1 MGSMNAVVARHPA
14 GTYFVA
20 TFAISW
26 TGVLLIIG
34 GFDGMNGVM
43 AQDNP
48 LFPFAVLA
56 MLAGPS
62 VTGLG
67 LTACL
72 QGKEGLREL
81 GTRLRRWRVP
91 LRWYALALL
100 TAPLLATALALTL
113 SMTSPEFFPA
123 VAVTRDRVSLLV
135 LGLVVALPAGLLE
148 EVGWTG
154 SAAPLLRR
162 NHGIYAT
169 GLIVGLLWSA
179 WHFLVVVW
187 GIGDRAGT
195 LPLALF
201 VIIDALGVL
210 PAYRVLMVSVYDR
223 SQSLLLAVVMHVSL
237 TATTLILAPRTLG
250 VSLLFYG
257 VLFAAGVWAVTMVI
271 NHGRAHADPEPTR
284 QTAHI
289 GAHGASL
296 QRH

>member
-1 MGSMNAVVARHPA
+1 MGSMNAIVARHPA
-14 GTYFVA
+14 ATYFVA

-26 TGVLLIIG
+26 SGVLLTIG
-34 GFDGMNGVM
+34 GFDGMHGVV

-72 QGKEGLREL
+72 EGKDGLRDL
-81 GTRLRRWRVP
+81 GTQLRHWRVP

-100 TAPLLATALALTL
+100 TAPLLATVLTLTL

-123 VAVTRDRVSLLV
+123 IAVTRDRASLLV
-135 LGLVVALPAGLLE
+135 LGLAVALPAGLLE

-154 SAAPLLRR
+154 SATPLLRR
-162 NHGIYAT
+162 DHGIYAT
-169 GLIVGLLWSA
+169 GLVIGLLWSA
-179 WHFLVVVW
+179 WHLLVVIW

-195 LPLALF
+195 LPLAVF
-201 VIIDALGVL
+201 VIVDALGVL

-223 SQSLLLAVVMHVSL
+223 SQSVLLAVLMHVSL

-250 VSLLFYG
+250 VPLLLYG
-257 VLFAAGVWAVTMVI
+257 VLFAAGVWTVAMVL
-271 NHGRAHADPEPTR
+271 NLHRVQAGPATR
-284 QTAHI
+284 TGTTPFGAYTA
-289 GAHGASL
+289 GL